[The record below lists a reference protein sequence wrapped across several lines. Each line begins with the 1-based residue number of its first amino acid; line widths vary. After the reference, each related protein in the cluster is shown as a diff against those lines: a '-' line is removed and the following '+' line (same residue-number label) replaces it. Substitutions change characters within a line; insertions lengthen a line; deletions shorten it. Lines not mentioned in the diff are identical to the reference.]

1 MNIVIQTP
9 GSALKIING
18 NFALIVNDQQH
29 LIPPDKVKSI
39 TVGKSASITS
49 DAILK
54 AIEKEIDIV
63 FVDNL
68 GHPQGRVWSHK
79 YGSVSSIR
87 IKQTEFVFS
96 PQASQFILQTILNKI
111 DGNIAVLLYLKNL
124 APDKENQI
132 LRSIT
137 ALNDY
142 KSKISQIKPDI
153 ITEIAHTLRGWEGIA
168 SKKYFETVAKILP
181 PEYNFNKR
189 GTPPATDPVNA
200 ILNYLYGILYS
211 KIEAALIKA
220 GLDPYLGIY
229 HRNDYNRP
237 TLVFDIIEEFRHW
250 ADYVTFSFAMHHSID
265 VDTWFEIKEDGT
277 HWLDYLGK
285 RVVITSFNDY
295 LSEIITING
304 LPRSRDEHIH
314 IYARQLAQNI
324 LHFDQNTNDKLQN
337 RPNT

>member
-189 GTPPATDPVNA
+189 GTPP
-200 ILNYLYGILYS
+200 G
-211 KIEAALIKA
+211 
-220 GLDPYLGIY
+220 
-229 HRNDYNRP
+229 HRP
-237 TLVFDIIEEFRHW
+237 C
-250 ADYVTFSFAMHHSID
+250 
-265 VDTWFEIKEDGT
+265 
-277 HWLDYLGK
+277 
-285 RVVITSFNDY
+285 
-295 LSEIITING
+295 
-304 LPRSRDEHIH
+304 
-314 IYARQLAQNI
+314 
-324 LHFDQNTNDKLQN
+324 
-337 RPNT
+337 